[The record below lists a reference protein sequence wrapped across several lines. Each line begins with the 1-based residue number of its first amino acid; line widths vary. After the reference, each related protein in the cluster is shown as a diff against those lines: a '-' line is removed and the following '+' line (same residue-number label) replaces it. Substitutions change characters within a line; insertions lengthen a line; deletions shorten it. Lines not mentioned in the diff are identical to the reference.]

1 MGDSGSNV
9 QLSVR
14 DKILDLSSPKIMGIL
29 NVTPDSFS
37 DGGEFNK
44 LESALRHIK
53 LMVSEGAAII
63 DVGGESTR
71 PGSEP
76 VSEQQELDRVMPVLE
91 VAIPQFPDTLFSV
104 DTTKYKVAEEALQL
118 GAHLVNDISG
128 LKNEP
133 RFVDLCK
140 QFAAGYI
147 MMHSQGDP
155 KTMQRNPTYN
165 NVVRDIYTFF
175 EEQLAQTKKE
185 GLENVIIDPGIGF
198 GKTLDHNLAVLA
210 NLKEFKK
217 LGYPILIGA
226 SRKSMIGKILNGRE
240 AKGRIAGTIAVHY
253 HALMQGANVIRVHD
267 VKEAHDS
274 LLVFEAIQQ
283 HICD

>member
-128 LKNEP
+128 LKIEP